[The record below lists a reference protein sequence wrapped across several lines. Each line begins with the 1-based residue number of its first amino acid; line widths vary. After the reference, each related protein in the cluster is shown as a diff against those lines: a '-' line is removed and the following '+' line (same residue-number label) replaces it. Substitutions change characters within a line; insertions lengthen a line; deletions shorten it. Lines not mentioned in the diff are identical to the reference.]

1 MFVLVLVFVFV
12 VVVVVVVVISNSEF
26 IPDRFVNQ
34 ILYLLPTVY
43 GDFKTQCLEILLARV
58 EQIPNLFTE
67 LKSKG
72 LKELL
77 AHRYTVVI
85 MLISSF
91 LMK

>member
-1 MFVLVLVFVFV
+1 MLMLLLLLC
-12 VVVVVVVVISNSEF
+12 VVISNSEF

-72 LKELL
+72 LKDLL